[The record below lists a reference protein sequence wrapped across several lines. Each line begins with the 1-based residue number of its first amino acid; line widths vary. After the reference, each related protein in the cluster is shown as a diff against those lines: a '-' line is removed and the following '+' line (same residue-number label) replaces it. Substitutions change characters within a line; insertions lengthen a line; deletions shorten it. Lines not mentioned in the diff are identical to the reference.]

1 MRRSGELL
9 AVQIRGDTEVYAK
22 GPDSQSSP
30 PTCDG
35 TPPQNLQDLWATTS
49 SPVHYLNITG
59 AAFEVHLPVTEGC
72 REIWSIIPYVW
83 EESAGGGTTVYGRE
97 RWSGDHF
104 QFDLRRDDAWL
115 VRNNSWTYERA
126 EAPDL
131 PACPP
136 GRGGRAAEIDCAA
149 LPELPVGGEVNGH
162 LDEND
167 SFARDRHF
175 DLYRV
180 CDALRSR
187 AGWAPKQASNQ
198 RRNP

>member
-1 MRRSGELL
+1 MHPCHDTRCRCVDHTYEITSRSGDLFRLETVAGLILSEIVMRRSGELL

-136 GRGGRAAEIDCAA
+136 VRLAAAAERQRSTAQPCRNY
-149 LPELPVGGEVNGH
+149 LSEV
-162 LDEND
+162 
-167 SFARDRHF
+167 R
-175 DLYRV
+175 
-180 CDALRSR
+180 
-187 AGWAPKQASNQ
+187 
-198 RRNP
+198 